1 MKNSLRALVLLAVF
15 CGVAYYTNKLVTAHT
30 EESAVPA
37 QQIRLA
43 GAMAGLFAG
52 AAASMLVSIVL
63 LAVRRD

>member
-1 MKNSLRALVLLAVF
+1 MKNSMRVFIFLAVF
-15 CGVAYYTNKLVTAHT
+15 CSVGYYTNKLVTSHT

-37 QQIRLA
+37 QQIHLA

-52 AAASMLVSIVL
+52 GAAAMFVSILL